1 MNLAHILQES
11 ADKHPDAPAL
21 VFGHET
27 ITYGELLKR
36 VNRLANALTGLGI
49 GKDSKVALLLR
60 NVPEFVISYYA
71 ILSIGG
77 VVVPLCYM
85 CMAEEVESVV
95 CDAGV
100 DTLITNFEFD
110 EMVKKLQ
117 HSMCAQLSRFIV
129 SESPE
134 LADIQPYEN
143 LVSGASDAFEMVERD
158 DDDLAVLL
166 YAPTGARMVRG
177 CMLSHN
183 NLFSN
188 ADIIARGANYGPQ
201 DVSMGVL
208 PFFAAYGQTAAMNAT
223 LRGGG
228 KIILH
233 GSFIPG
239 EVLKSLQHDGVT
251 VFCGVP
257 SMYVYMLNHP
267 LIYQYDLSSVRLWVS
282 GGAPL
287 SKEIVERWNNELG
300 ARLYNGYGLTE
311 TSPVVA
317 IQLARGPYKMGSIG
331 FPVPGVHVKIVDE
344 KMEEVPVGE
353 VGELMVQGPNVMLG
367 YFKRPEEQ
375 EQVLE
380 GGWLRTGDMGYKD
393 EDGALFLVGRRK
405 DLIIRGGFN
414 IYPREIEEVLITHP
428 LITEAAVIGV
438 PNKYLGEEVQ
448 AYIKLKPGATI
459 TEEQILEYC
468 EDKLPYYKTP
478 KFIKFVRSFKRDPSG
493 QILKHLIEET

>member
-11 ADKHPDAPAL
+11 ADKYPDAPAL

-27 ITYGELLKR
+27 ITYSNLLKR
-36 VNRLANALTGLGI
+36 TNQLANALTGLGM

-100 DTLITNFEFD
+100 ETLITNFEFD
-110 EMVKKLQ
+110 ELVKKLQ
-117 HSMCAQLSRFIV
+117 RSMCSQIGRFIV

-134 LADIQPYEN
+134 LPDIVPFEH
-143 LVSGASDAFEMVERD
+143 LVSGASEEFQMVDRD

-166 YAPTGARMVRG
+166 YAPTGAKTVRG
-177 CMLSHN
+177 CMLSHQ

-188 ADIIARGANYGPQ
+188 ADTLARGASYGPK

-208 PFFAAYGQTAAMNAT
+208 PFFAAYGQTAVMNAT
-223 LRGGG
+223 LCGGG
-228 KIILH
+228 KIILQE
-233 GSFIPG
+233 SFIPG
-239 EVLKSLQHDGVT
+239 EILKSLQHDGVT
-251 VFCGVP
+251 IFCGVP

-300 ARLYNGYGLTE
+300 AKLFNGYGLTE

-317 IQLARGPYKMGSIG
+317 IQPAEGAYKIGSIG
-331 FPVPGVHVKIVDE
+331 VPIPGVHVKIVDE
-344 KMEEVPVGE
+344 KEEEVPVGE
-353 VGELMVQGPNVMLG
+353 VGELIVQGSNVMLG
-367 YFKRPEEQ
+367 YYNKPEEQ
-375 EQVLE
+375 AQVLKD
-380 GGWLRTGDMGYKD
+380 GWLNTGDMGYRD
-393 EDGALFLVGRRK
+393 EDGALFLVGRKK

-468 EDKLPYYKTP
+468 EDKLPYFKTP
-478 KFIKFVRSFKRDPSG
+478 KFIKFVRSFKKDPSG
-493 QILKHLIEET
+493 QILKHLVEED